1 MDFRGPKIHLESR
14 PESTSGVHP
23 AGIHRPPNKSQ
34 KASMT
39 LSFAPDAIEHWPL
52 DRLKPYARNA
62 KMHGADQ
69 VAKIA
74 ASMAE
79 FGWTVPCLVSDD
91 GELIA
96 GHGRVLA
103 AEKLGLKDAPVIV
116 LAHLSDEQRRAY
128 RIADNKLTELG
139 EWDEAVLS
147 GELQLLAAE
156 DFDLSL
162 IGFDDA
168 ELDALLSGLDE
179 ETDTE
184 GEDDIPEPPED
195 PVSRP
200 GDLWTLGNHRLLC
213 GDATVATDVERVLGT
228 VKPLLMV
235 TDPPYGVEYD
245 PGWRNKTGASATK
258 RTGKVLNDDRADWRE
273 AWTLFPGDVA
283 YVWHGALHAGEVA
296 ESLEVSGFK
305 IRSQIIWAKDRLVLS
320 RGDYHWQHEPCL
332 YAVKKTG
339 KGHWA
344 GDRKQTTLWQIANKD
359 QDADT
364 VHGTQKPVECMR
376 RPILNNS
383 SPGQVV
389 YEPFMGSGTTLIAAE
404 TTGRVCYGIELNPAY
419 VDVAVERWQQFTGQA
434 AVLAETG
441 ESFAD
446 LKAKRQ
452 IG

>member
-1 MDFRGPKIHLESR
+1 
-14 PESTSGVHP
+14 
-23 AGIHRPPNKSQ
+23 
-34 KASMT
+34 MT
-39 LSFAPDAIEHWPL
+39 LSFAPDAIETWPL
-52 DRLKPYARNA
+52 AKLQPYAKNA
-62 KMHGADQ
+62 KLHGPDQ

-79 FGWTVPCLVSDD
+79 FGWTVPCLVADD

-103 AEKLGLKDAPVIV
+103 ATQLGLTEAPVIV
-116 LAHLSDEQRRAY
+116 LGHLTEAQRRAY

-139 EWDEAVLS
+139 TWDEALLS
-147 GELQLLAAE
+147 VELNDLLAE
-156 DFDLSL
+156 DYDLSL
-162 IGFDDA
+162 IGFEDA
-168 ELDALLSGLDE
+168 ELEALLAGDVDPEAASR
-179 ETDTE
+179 E
-184 GEDDIPEPPED
+184 GEDDVPEAPET
-195 PVSRP
+195 PISRP
-200 GDLWTLGNHRLLC
+200 GDLWLLGKHRLLC
-213 GDATVATDVERVLGT
+213 GDATVVTDVERLLGD

-245 PGWRNKTGASATK
+245 PGWRNKAVAATTK

-273 AWTLFPGDVA
+273 AWALFPGDVA
-283 YVWHGALHAGEVA
+283 YVWHGALHATTVA
-296 ESLEVSGFK
+296 NSLEASGFNV
-305 IRSQIIWAKDRLVLS
+305 RSQIIWAKDRLVLS

-359 QDADT
+359 QDAET

-383 SPGQVV
+383 SLGQAV

-419 VDVAVERWQQFTGQA
+419 VDVAVERWQQFTGKD
-434 AVLAETG
+434 AVLSGSGET
-441 ESFAD
+441 FNKIKTKDA
-446 LKAKRQ
+446 
-452 IG
+452 

>member
-1 MDFRGPKIHLESR
+1 MDL
-14 PESTSGVHP
+14 V
-23 AGIHRPPNKSQ
+23 
-34 KASMT
+34 
-39 LSFAPDAIEHWPL
+39 FAPSQIETWPI
-52 DRLKPYARNA
+52 DRLRPYAQNA

-74 ASMAE
+74 ASMAK
-79 FGWTVPCLVSDD
+79 FGWTVPCMVADD

-103 AEKLGLKDAPVIV
+103 ATQLGLSEVPVIR
-116 LAHLSDEQRRAY
+116 LGHLDEAERRAY

-139 EWDEAVLS
+139 DWDEAILRDEIA
-147 GELQLLAAE
+147 GLLAE

-162 IGFDDA
+162 LGFDDVD
-168 ELDALLSGLDE
+168 LDALLQDPD
-179 ETDTE
+179 DTGDGAIE
-184 GEDDIPEPPED
+184 GEDEVPAPPED
-195 PVSRP
+195 PISQP
-200 GDLWTLGNHRLLC
+200 GDLWQLGPHRLIC
-213 GDATVATDVERVLGT
+213 GDSTSADVVGKLLGD

-245 PGWRNKTGASATK
+245 PGWRNQAGAAATK

-273 AWTLFPGDVA
+273 AWALFPGDVA
-283 YVWHGALHAGEVA
+283 YVWHGALHATTVA
-296 ESLEVSGFK
+296 ESLEASGFN

-359 QDADT
+359 QDAET

-383 SPGQVV
+383 SPGQAV

-419 VDVAVERWQQFTGQA
+419 VDVAIARWQQFTGDTAIHKVTGNSWAELQA
-434 AVLAETG
+434 EKDG
-441 ESFAD
+441 S
-446 LKAKRQ
+446 Q
-452 IG
+452 S

>member
-1 MDFRGPKIHLESR
+1 
-14 PESTSGVHP
+14 
-23 AGIHRPPNKSQ
+23 
-34 KASMT
+34 MT
-39 LSFAPDAIEHWPL
+39 LSFAPDAIETWPL
-52 DRLKPYARNA
+52 AKLEPYAKNA

-79 FGWTVPCLVSDD
+79 FGWTVPCLVADD

-103 AEKLGLKDAPVIV
+103 ATQLGLTEAPVIV
-116 LAHLSDEQRRAY
+116 LGHLTEAQRRAY

-139 EWDEAVLS
+139 TWDEALLS
-147 GELQLLAAE
+147 AELNDLLAE
-156 DFDLSL
+156 DYDLSL
-162 IGFDDA
+162 IGFDDD
-168 ELDALLSGLDE
+168 ELEALLAGEVDP
-179 ETDTE
+179 ETESCE
-184 GEDDIPEPPED
+184 GEDDVPEAPET
-195 PVSRP
+195 PTSRP
-200 GDLWTLGNHRLLC
+200 GDLWVLGKHRLLC
-213 GDATVATDVERVLGT
+213 GDATVATDVERLLGD

-245 PGWRNKTGASATK
+245 PGWRNKAGTAATK

-273 AWTLFPGDVA
+273 AWALFPGDVA
-283 YVWHGALHAGEVA
+283 YVWHGALHATTVA
-296 ESLEVSGFK
+296 ESLEASGFN

-383 SPGQVV
+383 SPGQAV

-404 TTGRVCYGIELNPAY
+404 TTGRVCLGIELNPVY
-419 VDVAVERWQQFTGQA
+419 VDVAVQRWHQFTGQE
-434 AVLAETG
+434 AVLDGTG
-441 ESFAD
+441 ENFAD
-446 LKAKRQ
+446 LTANPR
-452 IG
+452 